1 MVTLTLRTLAGS
13 ARRSDI
19 DTVTN
24 QAKPLPGPQTMHSR
38 TYPTTQA
45 RLNASYLNL
54 TLWTLQGWVAM
65 FFVAAG
71 YAKLTEPVSTL
82 TALMGWPQHV
92 PVDLVR
98 GVGLAEIVLA
108 VMLLTPLISWKI
120 GRPLLIVA
128 SAGLLALQA
137 VMMSVHI
144 VLGDISHTVVN
155 LALILATAPV
165 LWFRL
170 REACPRGV

>member
-1 MVTLTLRTLAGS
+1 
-13 ARRSDI
+13 
-19 DTVTN
+19 
-24 QAKPLPGPQTMHSR
+24 MHSR
-38 TYPTTQA
+38 TYPTAQA

-108 VMLLTPLISWKI
+108 VMLLTPLISWRL

-128 SAGLLALQA
+128 AAGLLVLQTVMLGVHA
-137 VMMSVHI
+137 VSGD
-144 VLGDISHTVVN
+144 LGHSGVN
-155 LALILATAPV
+155 LALLAATAPV

-170 REACPRGV
+170 REACPARD

>member
-1 MVTLTLRTLAGS
+1 MVTLTLRTLAGP

-24 QAKPLPGPQTMHSR
+24 QAKPLPGPKTMHSR
-38 TYPTTQA
+38 TYPTAQA
-45 RLNASYLNL
+45 RLNASYVNL

-71 YAKLTEPVSTL
+71 YAKLTEPLSTL
-82 TALMGWPQHV
+82 TALMGWPQYV

-98 GVGLAEIVLA
+98 GLGLVEIVLA
-108 VMLLTPLISWKI
+108 AMLLTPLISWKI

-128 SAGLLALQA
+128 AAGLLVLQIVMLGVHA
-137 VMMSVHI
+137 VGGD
-144 VLGDISHTVVN
+144 LGHSLVN
-155 LALILATAPV
+155 LALLAVTAPV

-170 REACPRGV
+170 REACPLR

>member
-1 MVTLTLRTLAGS
+1 MVTLTLRTLAGQ

-24 QAKPLPGPQTMHSR
+24 KAKPLPGPKTMHSR
-38 TYPTTQA
+38 TYPTAQA

-65 FFVAAG
+65 FFIAAG
-71 YAKLTEPVSTL
+71 YAKLTEPLTTL
-82 TALMGWPQHV
+82 TALMGWPQYV

-98 GVGLAEIVLA
+98 GVGLAEVVLA
-108 VMLLTPLISWKI
+108 LMVLTPLISWKI
-120 GRPLLIVA
+120 GRPLLVVA
-128 SAGLLALQA
+128 AAGLLVLQT
-137 VMMSVHI
+137 VMMSLHI
-144 VLGDISHTVVN
+144 VMGDVSHTVVN

-165 LWFRL
+165 LWFRM
-170 REACPRGV
+170 REACPLR

>member
-1 MVTLTLRTLAGS
+1 MVTLTLRTLAGQ

-19 DTVTN
+19 ATVTN
-24 QAKPLPGPQTMHSR
+24 KAKPLPGSKIMHSQ
-38 TYPTTQA
+38 TLPTARA

-71 YAKLTEPVSTL
+71 YAKLTEPVETL
-82 TALMGWPQHV
+82 NALMGWPQYV

-98 GVGLAEIVLA
+98 GLGLAELVLA
-108 VMLLTPLISWKI
+108 VMLLTPLISWKV

-128 SAGLLALQA
+128 AAGLLVLQTGMLGVHA
-137 VMMSVHI
+137 VS
-144 VLGDISHTVVN
+144 GDIGHSVVN
-155 LALILATAPV
+155 LALLALTAPV

-170 REACPRGV
+170 R

>member
-1 MVTLTLRTLAGS
+1 MVTLTLRTLAGQ

-19 DTVTN
+19 ATVTN
-24 QAKPLPGPQTMHSR
+24 KTKPLPGSHTVHSQ
-38 TYPTTQA
+38 TYPTARA

-65 FFVAAG
+65 FFIAAG

-82 TALMGWPQHV
+82 TALMGWPQYV
-92 PVDLVR
+92 PVNLVR
-98 GVGLAEIVLA
+98 GLGLAEIVLA
-108 VMLLTPLISWKI
+108 ILLLTPLISWKL

-128 SAGLLALQA
+128 AAGLLVLQTVMLGVHA
-137 VMMSVHI
+137 VS
-144 VLGDISHTVVN
+144 GDIGHSVVN
-155 LALILATAPV
+155 LALLAVTAPV

-170 REACPRGV
+170 REVCPAR

>member
-1 MVTLTLRTLAGS
+1 
-13 ARRSDI
+13 
-19 DTVTN
+19 
-24 QAKPLPGPQTMHSR
+24 MHSR
-38 TYPTTQA
+38 TYPTAQA

-65 FFVAAG
+65 FFIAAG
-71 YAKLTEPVSTL
+71 YAKLTEPLSTL
-82 TALMGWPQHV
+82 PALMGWPQHV

-98 GVGLAEIVLA
+98 GVGLVEIVLA
-108 VMLLTPLISWKI
+108 LLLLTPLISWKI

-128 SAGLLALQA
+128 AAGLLVLQT

-144 VLGDISHTVVN
+144 LMGDVGHTVVN

-165 LWFRL
+165 LWFRM
-170 REACPRGV
+170 REACPRR

>member
-1 MVTLTLRTLAGS
+1 MHSHTFPS
-13 ARRSDI
+13 AR
-19 DTVTN
+19 
-24 QAKPLPGPQTMHSR
+24 
-38 TYPTTQA
+38 A

-82 TALMGWPQHV
+82 TALMDWPQYV
-92 PVDLVR
+92 PVNLVR

-108 VMLLTPLISWKI
+108 FMLLTPLISWKI

-128 SAGLLALQA
+128 AAGLVVLQTAMLGVHTLGGDIGHSLVNLGLLA
-137 VMMSVHI
+137 V
-144 VLGDISHTVVN
+144 
-155 LALILATAPV
+155 TAPV

-170 REACPRGV
+170 REACPLRG

>member
-1 MVTLTLRTLAGS
+1 MVTLTLRTLAGP
-13 ARRSDI
+13 ARHSDI
-19 DTVTN
+19 ATVTN
-24 QAKPLPGPQTMHSR
+24 KAKPLPGPKIMHSR
-38 TYPTTQA
+38 TYPTAQA

-108 VMLLTPLISWKI
+108 VMLLTPLISWRV

-128 SAGLLALQA
+128 AAGLLVLQTVMLGVHA
-137 VMMSVHI
+137 VSGD
-144 VLGDISHTVVN
+144 LGHSGVN
-155 LALILATAPV
+155 LALLAATAPV

-170 REACPRGV
+170 REVCPLR